1 MTMRLREKRG
11 EGVMLVL
18 MGAMIVGGIIVWLVT
33 GDFHMMPMH
42 GKRNSPMNA
51 GAVSSP
57 HDTHGNAPDP
67 AVDQRGPD
75 PEHVIDAEPILD
87 NP

>member
-1 MTMRLREKRG
+1 MRLREKRG

-33 GDFHMMPMH
+33 GDFHMMPRH
-42 GKRNSPMNA
+42 GNRDSHMNA
-51 GAVSSP
+51 DAVSST
-57 HDTHGNAPDP
+57 DDSHGNEPDP
-67 AVDQRGPD
+67 GIDQRGPD
-75 PEHVIDAEPILD
+75 PEHVIEAEPTLD